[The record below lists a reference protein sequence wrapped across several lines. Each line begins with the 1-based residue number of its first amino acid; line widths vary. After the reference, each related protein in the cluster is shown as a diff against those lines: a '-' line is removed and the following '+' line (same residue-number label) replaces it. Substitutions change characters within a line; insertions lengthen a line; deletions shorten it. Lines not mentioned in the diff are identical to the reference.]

1 MTKQILTILNNNY
14 KMISQEVDLSFL
26 KRLNTPESNVK
37 AFKQIEIG
45 QPRNTK
51 TREEGRR
58 DGLNEAADLNTYVL
72 AKINERK
79 APFNV

>member
-14 KMISQEVDLSFL
+14 TMISQEVDLSFL

-45 QPRNTK
+45 
-51 TREEGRR
+51 
-58 DGLNEAADLNTYVL
+58 
-72 AKINERK
+72 
-79 APFNV
+79 